1 MFFFGFERHNKSV
14 NESALGYTSTLGSRS
29 SKTEFINFRSAVSI
43 KTARLSEVSSDY
55 VTSTLPRYHI
65 TSQHRSEDYIQG
77 CESKVRF
84 HLSEKISLC
93 ATIVRV
99 CVRDEEP
106 SFPSSTVEVRR
117 SVEDYS
123 LQSGGNRTNKG
134 ATSVIGKVSH
144 QIG

>member
-1 MFFFGFERHNKSV
+1 M
-14 NESALGYTSTLGSRS
+14 
-29 SKTEFINFRSAVSI
+29 
-43 KTARLSEVSSDY
+43 
-55 VTSTLPRYHI
+55 P
-65 TSQHRSEDYIQG
+65 
-77 CESKVRF
+77 F

-106 SFPSSTVEVRR
+106 SFPGSTVEVGR

-134 ATSVIGKVSH
+134 GEGGATSVIGKVSH

>member
-1 MFFFGFERHNKSV
+1 M
-14 NESALGYTSTLGSRS
+14 
-29 SKTEFINFRSAVSI
+29 
-43 KTARLSEVSSDY
+43 
-55 VTSTLPRYHI
+55 P
-65 TSQHRSEDYIQG
+65 
-77 CESKVRF
+77 F
-84 HLSEKISLC
+84 HLFEKISLC

-106 SFPSSTVEVRR
+106 SFPGSTVEVR